1 MCLDIDLCSLLLAA
15 ARCIG
20 RSHRVQQACT
30 RSRPRRPD
38 AKALANAR
46 RLRAT
51 RGRLRGELMNP
62 VYVRLSCDVCAPSD
76 DDLMLDPPGACSL
89 PFAVRS
95 AMPTDT
101 MECELTSG
109 RHGQCPNR
117 TLTLGEESEIPSAER
132 ICVCSSVRS
141 QDARAHTR
149 NQSGSMMNER
159 FRAAVDVRCS
169 RLLKII
175 QQNEQFYGY
184 PVSSTRRRTM
194 YIISTL

>member
-1 MCLDIDLCSLLLAA
+1 MMAGARARVGRGQCVLGYRSLFPV
-15 ARCIG
+15 ARGCAL
-20 RSHRVQQACT
+20 HRPFPP
-30 RSRPRRPD
+30 RP
-38 AKALANAR
+38 AGLHAI
-46 RLRAT
+46 
-51 RGRLRGELMNP
+51 
-62 VYVRLSCDVCAPSD
+62 APSTPGRQSTGQCSPATCYARAPARKAD
-76 DDLMLDPPGACSL
+76 EPCLYPPGACSL

-159 FRAAVDVRCS
+159 FRAAVNVRCS